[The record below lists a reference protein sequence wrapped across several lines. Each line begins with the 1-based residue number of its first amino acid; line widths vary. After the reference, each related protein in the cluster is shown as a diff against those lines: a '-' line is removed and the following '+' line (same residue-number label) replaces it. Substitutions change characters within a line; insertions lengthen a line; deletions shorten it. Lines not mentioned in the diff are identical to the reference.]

1 MRKADTV
8 IYLDAGVG
16 FCHGNYFLGI
26 KNVRTCKFHTY
37 SYNKDNPMRGI
48 VMRKGDLNM
57 EFDQLMSDRY
67 SVRKFL
73 DKKVEPAIIEK
84 LKEAILLA
92 PSAINCQPIRA
103 WVIESKEKLE
113 QIKAITKY
121 HFQAPLTIA
130 IGYVP
135 GEAWVRQSDG
145 RNHGVVDASI
155 AAMQVWLAAE
165 NIGLG
170 AAWVSDFDTEEQKKL
185 FPEMKDA
192 EIVAFMQIGYPAP
205 EAKPAAWHFQS
216 KNEEDL
222 ISHL

>member
-1 MRKADTV
+1 
-8 IYLDAGVG
+8 
-16 FCHGNYFLGI
+16 
-26 KNVRTCKFHTY
+26 
-37 SYNKDNPMRGI
+37 
-48 VMRKGDLNM
+48 M
-57 EFDQLMSDRY
+57 EFEPLMKDRY

-73 DKKVEPAIIEK
+73 DKKVEPALVDK
-84 LKEAILLA
+84 LKEAIMLA
-92 PSAINCQPIRA
+92 PSAVNYQPIRA

-130 IGYVP
+130 VGYVP

-165 NIGLG
+165 NIG
-170 AAWVSDFDTEEQKKL
+170 
-185 FPEMKDA
+185 PEMKDA
-192 EIVAFMQIGYPAP
+192 EIVALMQIGYPAP

-216 KNEEDL
+216 KKEEDV
-222 ISHL
+222 ISYL

>member
-1 MRKADTV
+1 
-8 IYLDAGVG
+8 
-16 FCHGNYFLGI
+16 
-26 KNVRTCKFHTY
+26 
-37 SYNKDNPMRGI
+37 
-48 VMRKGDLNM
+48 MRKGDLTM
-57 EFDQLMSDRY
+57 EFEPLMKDRY

-73 DKKVEPAIIEK
+73 DKKVEPALVDK
-84 LKEAILLA
+84 LKEAIMLA
-92 PSAINCQPIRA
+92 PSAVNYQPIRA

-130 IGYVP
+130 VGYVP

-185 FPEMKDA
+185 FPEIKDA
-192 EIVAFMQIGYPAP
+192 EIVALMQIGYPAP

-216 KNEEDL
+216 KKEEDV
-222 ISHL
+222 ISYL